1 MNPNSDGCLETAVE
15 DAIIVQKQCSNPG
28 GIFRVEN
35 PENGL
40 QLPTAARLCT
50 SNEQRLDGESLA
62 ENEADDKLDIQS
74 AALCWNAHVCVS
86 MTEQKGV
93 GWTQE
98 DEVTELQHMRS
109 LAERK
114 IIIQAPTGDV
124 CDTRKLLDVRC
135 DGIIR
140 KYAQNTR

>member
-1 MNPNSDGCLETAVE
+1 
-15 DAIIVQKQCSNPG
+15 
-28 GIFRVEN
+28 
-35 PENGL
+35 
-40 QLPTAARLCT
+40 
-50 SNEQRLDGESLA
+50 
-62 ENEADDKLDIQS
+62 
-74 AALCWNAHVCVS
+74 

-93 GWTQE
+93 EWTQE

-109 LAERK
+109 LAELK
-114 IIIQAPTGDV
+114 IITQASTGDV